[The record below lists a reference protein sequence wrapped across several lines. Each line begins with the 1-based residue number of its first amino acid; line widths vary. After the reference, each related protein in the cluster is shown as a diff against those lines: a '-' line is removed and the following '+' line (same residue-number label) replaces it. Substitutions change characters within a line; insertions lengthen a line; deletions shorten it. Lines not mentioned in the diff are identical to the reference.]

1 MTNNNSTNLSFWA
14 RFVKRIK
21 KLIKL
26 FQKKTQKQ
34 KNTLQRIQLTFIYF
48 FAIVVLF
55 YSVKGSLGFFPETLF
70 VFFPF
75 FQEILEIKILKF
87 LATPE
92 KTFLLYLFVLEY
104 LINRSVFNLSL
115 LVKFNILLIFIL
127 EMIQNLMISYW
138 DLLFNRDVE
147 LFPATT
153 IFSKNSAICFFSI
166 FFVFFFIVYLY
177 SYFRGLKGLYPV
189 LPGFLGSV
197 AESVAFWLQIK
208 INKKEKEKGSD

>member
-75 FQEILEIKILKF
+75 FQEISEIQILKF

-153 IFSKNSAICFFSI
+153 IFSKASAIYFFSI
-166 FFVFFFIVYLY
+166 FFVFFFFVYLY

-197 AESVAFWLQIK
+197 VESVAFWLQIK

>member
-26 FQKKTQKQ
+26 FQKKTLKQ

-55 YSVKGSLGFFPETLF
+55 YSVKSSLGFFPETLF

-75 FQEILEIKILKF
+75 FQKLLQIPILQF

-115 LVKFNILLIFIL
+115 LVKFNILLIFLL

-138 DLLFNRDVE
+138 DLLFSRDIE
-147 LFPATT
+147 ILAATP
-153 IFSKNSAICFFSI
+153 IFSKSSTIYFFCI

-177 SYFRGLKGLYPV
+177 SYFRAFKGLYPI
-189 LPGFLGSV
+189 LPGFLGSI

-208 INKKEKEKGSD
+208 INKKEKGSD

>member
-70 VFFPF
+70 GFFPF
-75 FQEILEIKILKF
+75 FQQISEIQILKF

-147 LFPATT
+147 LFPAST
-153 IFSKNSAICFFSI
+153 IFSKTSAIFFFSI

-197 AESVAFWLQIK
+197 VESVAFWLQIK